1 MTEQS
6 ISYPYLSGFLQQ
18 TLKDFAN
25 LLAREG
31 VIDPSN
37 PVQFEKVQR
46 LIDKE
51 LRRAVEAERDF
62 SRTNTDTIRL
72 REGMRG

>member
-1 MTEQS
+1 MNDQS
-6 ISYPYLSGFLQQ
+6 INYAYRDGFLRS
-18 TLKDFAN
+18 TLKGFAN

-37 PVQFEKVQR
+37 PIQFEKVQR

-51 LRRAVEAERDF
+51 LKRAVEAERQF
-62 SRTNTDTIRL
+62 SIENK
-72 REGMRG
+72 

>member
-1 MTEQS
+1 MTNDQPS
-6 ISYPYLSGFLQQ
+6 INYAYLSGFLQQ
-18 TLKDFAN
+18 TLKSFSN

-37 PVQFEKVQR
+37 PVQYEKVQR

-51 LRRAVEAERDF
+51 LRRAVEAEREF
-62 SRTNTDTIRL
+62 SSR
-72 REGMRG
+72 

>member
-1 MTEQS
+1 MNDQS
-6 ISYPYLSGFLQQ
+6 INYPYLSGFLQQ
-18 TLKDFAN
+18 TLKGVTN

-51 LRRAVEAERDF
+51 LKRAIEAEREF
-62 SRTNTDTIRL
+62 SSR
-72 REGMRG
+72 

>member
-1 MTEQS
+1 MEHQYNTRMTD
-6 ISYPYLSGFLQQ
+6 INYPYMSGFLQS
-18 TLKDFAN
+18 TLKGFAN

-37 PVQFEKVQR
+37 SVQFEKVQR

-51 LRRAVEAERDF
+51 LKRAVEAERRF
-62 SRTNTDTIRL
+62 SSR
-72 REGMRG
+72 

>member
-1 MTEQS
+1 MEHQYNINMTNDQP
-6 ISYPYLSGFLQQ
+6 INYPYLSGFLQQ
-18 TLKDFAN
+18 TLKSFSN

-37 PVQFEKVQR
+37 PVQYEKVQR

-51 LRRAVEAERDF
+51 LKRAVEAEREF
-62 SRTNTDTIRL
+62 SSR
-72 REGMRG
+72 

>member
-1 MTEQS
+1 MTETKPVNFA
-6 ISYPYLSGFLQQ
+6 YRDGFLQS
-18 TLKDFAN
+18 TIKGFAN

-51 LRRAVEAERDF
+51 LKRAVEAEREF
-62 SRTNTDTIRL
+62 SSR
-72 REGMRG
+72 